1 PTEAFDSIV
10 GRAMRDADSTLDTE
24 ARSGAA
30 AFTRLRAGFLL
41 LLVVIVA
48 AAAAMSR
55 VIIRGITGP
64 VADAVVLAEKVAA
77 GDLEATI
84 VVDGTDEV
92 GRLQSALDR
101 MTTQL
106 RDTIS
111 QVRAGADA
119 LSPAAGQVS
128 A

>member
-1 PTEAFDSIV
+1 YRTALQRFDRRNPQSAHIVDSLVRGMDRAPTEAFDSIV

-92 GRLQSALDR
+92 
-101 MTTQL
+101 
-106 RDTIS
+106 
-111 QVRAGADA
+111 
-119 LSPAAGQVS
+119 
-128 A
+128 